1 MANIKLKDL
10 LNEVSTQGGMISRNP
25 WVKEEEEKEEP
36 KVDVKEL
43 VSKINAFNSIGES
56 IYGKGN
62 LKEVA
67 ENLSSIAEGAAQHTL
82 SEAGDMFDK
91 ITVSR
96 NMKELTNLSKQFGKV
111 SQEANSLQERMSGLY
126 EDMGNILG
134 RYYSIGEGHVT
145 GHDDEDRDVQSEA
158 DKMMFREEDDYK
170 AFFKK
175 AMKKFNVSDIEDM
188 SDEDK
193 KDFFNYV
200 DRNYK
205 AKNEVTEYGMLK
217 LKDLIN
223 EGYREAKDEGGVR
236 IAQAIHN
243 NVDHIYEL
251 VIQDGKDPKEIVRAF
266 EKPLK
271 NSIKVGITHKYKPHP
286 KAKGADAKIKTFQ
299 SELKKFQKIADA
311 VVSKPSKAAIKRM
324 KDAYRTIWN
333 RKFGA
338 EIALGGKLYHT
349 IIA

>member
-10 LNEVSTQGGMISRNP
+10 LNELSTQGGMISRNP
-25 WVKEEEEKEEP
+25 WKVNEEEKEEP

-43 VSKINAFNSIGES
+43 VSKINSFNSIGES

-67 ENLSSIAEGAAQHTL
+67 ESLSSIAEGAAQHTL

-111 SQEANSLQERMSGLY
+111 AGEANSLQERMSVLY

-134 RYYSIGEGHVT
+134 RYYKIGEAHID
-145 GHDDEDRDVQSEA
+145 GHDDEDRDMNRDDMNEA

-175 AMKKFNVSDIEDM
+175 AMKKFNVSNIEDL

-205 AKNEVTEYGMLK
+205 AKNE
-217 LKDLIN
+217 KD
-223 EGYREAKDEGGVR
+223 
-236 IAQAIHN
+236 
-243 NVDHIYEL
+243 
-251 VIQDGKDPKEIVRAF
+251 
-266 EKPLK
+266 
-271 NSIKVGITHKYKPHP
+271 
-286 KAKGADAKIKTFQ
+286 
-299 SELKKFQKIADA
+299 
-311 VVSKPSKAAIKRM
+311 
-324 KDAYRTIWN
+324 
-333 RKFGA
+333 
-338 EIALGGKLYHT
+338 
-349 IIA
+349 

>member
-10 LNEVSTQGGMISRNP
+10 LNEISTQGGMISRSP
-25 WVKEEEEKEEP
+25 WAVNEEEKEAP
-36 KVDVKEL
+36 KIDVKEL
-43 VSKINAFNSIGES
+43 VSKINSFNSIGES

-67 ENLSSIAEGAAQHTL
+67 ESLSSIAEGAAQHTL

-111 SQEANSLQERMSGLY
+111 ASEANSLQERMSVLY

-134 RYYSIGEGHVT
+134 RYYTIGEAHVY
-145 GHDDEDRDVQSEA
+145 GHDDEDRDMNRDDLGEA

-175 AMKKFNVSDIEDM
+175 AMKKFNVSNIQDL
-188 SDEDK
+188 SDDDK

-205 AKNEVTEYGMLK
+205 AK
-217 LKDLIN
+217 
-223 EGYREAKDEGGVR
+223 
-236 IAQAIHN
+236 
-243 NVDHIYEL
+243 
-251 VIQDGKDPKEIVRAF
+251 KE
-266 EKPLK
+266 
-271 NSIKVGITHKYKPHP
+271 T
-286 KAKGADAKIKTFQ
+286 D
-299 SELKKFQKIADA
+299 
-311 VVSKPSKAAIKRM
+311 
-324 KDAYRTIWN
+324 
-333 RKFGA
+333 
-338 EIALGGKLYHT
+338 
-349 IIA
+349 